1 MCDAEE
7 SPDYKG
13 SPRYSEVIA
22 GSYEQAIGAI
32 KDLYKDVRPRRLTDF
47 ELKNEDPIG
56 LCRSKVISDF
66 ARFECDDY
74 EEETVTEKS
83 AYEYYI
89 VRVMCDSE
97 SPVYFVHDE
106 TNDPFDEWDW
116 EDVDWFIST
125 SD

>member
-1 MCDAEE
+1 M
-7 SPDYKG
+7 
-13 SPRYSEVIA
+13 
-22 GSYEQAIGAI
+22 
-32 KDLYKDVRPRRLTDF
+32 
-47 ELKNEDPIG
+47 
-56 LCRSKVISDF
+56 ISDF

>member
-1 MCDAEE
+1 MKKKQLKWEKPT
-7 SPDYKG
+7 PDREFLDGEKLL
-13 SPRYSEVIA
+13 V
-22 GSYEQAIGAI
+22 AIFVHNI
-32 KDLYKDVRPRRLTDF
+32 
-47 ELKNEDPIG
+47 
-56 LCRSKVISDF
+56 
-66 ARFECDDY
+66 
-74 EEETVTEKS
+74 VTEKS